1 MKFLVLLV
9 LFIASASAKY
19 RFTADQLDRIS
30 RIVGGEN
37 APAGAAPYQISLQ
50 VGSSHNW

>member
-1 MKFLVLLV
+1 MKFLVLVV
-9 LFIASASAKY
+9 LIIASASANY

-37 APAGAAPYQISLQ
+37 AAAGAAPYQVSLQ